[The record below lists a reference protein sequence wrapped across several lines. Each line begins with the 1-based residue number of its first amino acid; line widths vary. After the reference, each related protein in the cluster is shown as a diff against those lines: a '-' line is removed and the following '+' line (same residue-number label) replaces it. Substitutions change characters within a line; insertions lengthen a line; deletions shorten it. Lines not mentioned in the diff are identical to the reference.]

1 MLIGN
6 VVAYTYENLGY
17 LERKKVVKVRIQNFS
32 ATVTTAPIS
41 ADNLSPFVQLVLK
54 EMGGPFKRF
63 VQGNGAALAKGDKA
77 FVIDAY
83 GEDVSYLCRPY
94 VEQSRRMLIEKL
106 RVHGARCSADESA
119 EFAKIL
125 GAAGLGDVYGGPA
138 ASL

>member
-1 MLIGN
+1 MTTGLDS
-6 VVAYTYENLGY
+6 VA
-17 LERKKVVKVRIQNFS
+17 
-32 ATVTTAPIS
+32 AAMTTLTFRSI
-41 ADNLSPFVQLVLK
+41 
-54 EMGGPFKRF
+54 
-63 VQGNGAALAKGDKA
+63 
-77 FVIDAY
+77 VIDAY

-125 GAAGLGDVYGGPA
+125 GAAGLGDVYGPA

>member
-1 MLIGN
+1 METTIDD
-6 VVAYTYENLGY
+6 
-17 LERKKVVKVRIQNFS
+17 S
-32 ATVTTAPIS
+32 ATVATAPIS

-63 VQGNGAALAKGDKA
+63 VQGNGAALAKGEKA
-77 FVIDAY
+77 FVIAY

-125 GAAGLGDVYGGPA
+125 GAAGLGDVYSPA